1 MRRFVLM
8 LGALVALAGPGAA
21 AASAATSPARPIA
34 RVASPQSSLSG
45 ALTQG
50 LQNAGGS
57 GGAYVLDLN
66 TGQTLFSWVAN
77 TGRLPAS
84 VEKLYTT
91 STALLQFG
99 PNATLTTRVLAVGSI
114 DRRHGFHGIIWLKG
128 GGDPTFG
135 SVAFDKSAYG
145 IGATVG
151 QLANNLIRNTG
162 IKSIHGRIV
171 GDDSYFDPLR
181 GTPATGFGPDLPD
194 VEGLLDAL
202 AYDRGFGDFQG
213 DVAQSRPTLY
223 ATQQFV
229 GALQARGVK
238 IPAGTAVYTGKA
250 PANATQLAAVHSP
263 RIAQLIQLTNTPSD
277 NYLAEMLLKGLGA
290 KFGGAGTTAAGA
302 SVVRAELATHF
313 GIQPQL
319 NDGSGLSRSDST
331 SPMQVVSLL
340 KQMYGNSDFFN
351 SLAVGGETGTLQD
364 EMNGTAAQGN
374 CHGKTGTLHD
384 VANLAGYC
392 RARDGHTLAFAFLIN
407 SISNPDYVHMVEGNQ
422 MAVALANYDG

>member
-1 MRRFVLM
+1 MRSFVLT
-8 LGALVALAGPGAA
+8 LGALIALAGAGTAA
-21 AASAATSPARPIA
+21 AARKPARPVA
-34 RVASPQSSLSG
+34 RAASPQSSLSG

-50 LQNAGGS
+50 MQNAGGA

-66 TGQTLFSWVAN
+66 TGRPLFSWLAN
-77 TGRLPAS
+77 MGRLPAS

-91 STALLQFG
+91 STALLRFG

-114 DRRHGFHGIIWLKG
+114 DRHHGFHGTIWLKG

-135 SVAFDKSAYG
+135 SAAFDKSAYG
-145 IGATVG
+145 TGATVG
-151 QLANNLIRNTG
+151 QLANNLIRDTG

-171 GDDSYFDPLR
+171 GDDSYFDSLR

-202 AYDRGFGDFQG
+202 AYDRGFGDFAG
-213 DVAQSRPTLY
+213 DVPQSRPTLD

-238 IPAGTAVYTGKA
+238 IPTGTPVYTGKA

-263 RIAQLIQLTNTPSD
+263 RVAQLIELTNTPSD

-290 KFGGAGTTAAGA
+290 KFSNAGTTAAGA
-302 SVVRAELATHF
+302 AVVRAELATHF

-319 NDGSGLSRSDST
+319 DDGSGLSRSDST
-331 SPMQVVSLL
+331 SPVQVVSLL
-340 KQMYGNSDFFN
+340 KQMYGDSDFVG

-374 CHGKTGTLHD
+374 CHGKTGSLHD
-384 VANLAGYC
+384 VADLAGYC

-407 SISNPDYVHMVEGNQ
+407 STSNPDYVHSVEGNQ